1 MKHRALLCLFAAA
14 LPLTA
19 QSDPEETGGRVVWPR
34 EYVLEILRPA
44 VAGGEGK
51 NYLSGVVQNLVA
63 DQLTLQRSAV
73 TRGRL
78 SPLTIEYSLQRDHD
92 ALPLM
97 EREQLLARY
106 PKPEIL
112 PLRIRR
118 ELRVSNP
125 RAECTALPDD
135 RYTLLTAIVASGNH
149 VQMLISLCQGGELLQ
164 SQRVNADEQ
173 ELVAAVQRL
182 VNPVRAKLTGD
193 NFATLRIESTPPQA
207 SVYLDDQFLGKTP
220 LDYSYLIPGSYQ
232 LVLKRDGYETIS
244 ESIAPRSGEHLLR
257 RFSLAPAPVGGSID
271 ITTSPPG
278 AKIYL
283 DADYHGK
290 TPKRLENIPAGTY
303 RLHLLHPEKGE
314 VYRSVTLNE
323 KNGTIKIDENLKSF
337 LADRQPG
344 LLGLSY
350 KTWYYMSLITSAGFF
365 GAGIAFYVWRDQ
377 AQEQIFGRL
386 SGKPTSL
393 YTQEDR
399 DFVAARSSEYDAR
412 GNYAT
417 AFMISSGVFAVL
429 AIYFY
434 VQHLLSQDEGI
445 VLKPARPVAGEVEY
459 RIGGL
464 NGPGEFSASYRF

>member
-1 MKHRALLCLFAAA
+1 MNHRALVWLFAAA
-14 LPLTA
+14 LPVAA
-19 QSDPEETGGRVVWPR
+19 QSNPGETGGRVVWPR

-78 SPLTIEYSLQRDHD
+78 TPLTIEYSLQRDHD
-92 ALPLM
+92 ALPQG
-97 EREQLLARY
+97 EREQLLSRY

-118 ELRVSNP
+118 ELRVSTAE
-125 RAECTALPDD
+125 AECTGLPDD
-135 RYTLLTAIVASGNH
+135 RYTLVTAIVASGSR
-149 VQMLISLCQGGELLQ
+149 VQMRISLCQGGELLQ
-164 SQRVNADEQ
+164 SQRANVDEQ

-207 SVYLDDQFLGKTP
+207 SVYLDEQFLGKTP

-232 LVLKRDGYETIS
+232 LVLKLDGYRTKT
-244 ESIAPRSGEHLLR
+244 ESLRPQTGERVQRLLALE
-257 RFSLAPAPVGGSID
+257 SSPSGGSID

-283 DADYHGK
+283 DADYYGK
-290 TPKRLENIPAGTY
+290 TPKRLENISAGTY

-323 KNGTIKIDENLKSF
+323 KNGTVKIDENLSSF

-344 LLGLSY
+344 LLGLGY
-350 KTWYYMSLITSAGFF
+350 KTWYHMSLVTSAAFF

-399 DFVAARSSEYDAR
+399 DFIAARNSEYDTR
-412 GNYAT
+412 GSYAT

-445 VLKPARPVAGEVEY
+445 VMKPKQPVAGEVEY
-459 RIGGL
+459 RVGGMR
-464 NGPGEFSASYRF
+464 GPGEFSASYRF

>member
-1 MKHRALLCLFAAA
+1 MKYRALLLFFGLPVALAAQVNSA
-14 LPLTA
+14 
-19 QSDPEETGGRVVWPR
+19 ETGGRVSWPQ
-34 EYVLEILRPA
+34 EYVMEILRPA
-44 VAGGEGK
+44 VTGGEAK
-51 NYLSGVVQNLVA
+51 NYLSGVVQNLIA

-78 SPLTIEYSLQRDHD
+78 SPLTIEYSLQPDHD
-92 ALPLM
+92 ALPQG
-97 EREQLLARY
+97 EREQLLSRY
-106 PKPEIL
+106 PKPDIL

-118 ELRVSNP
+118 ELRVSSP
-125 RAECTALPDD
+125 EAECTGLRDD
-135 RYTLLTAIVASGNH
+135 RYTLLTAITASANR
-149 VQMLISLCQGGELLQ
+149 VQVRISLCQGSDLLQ
-164 SQRVNADEQ
+164 SQRTNADEQ

-193 NFATLRIESTPPQA
+193 NFATLRIESNPPQA

-232 LVLKRDGYETIS
+232 LVLKLDGYRTKS
-244 ESIAPRSGEHLLR
+244 EPLKPQTGQHVQRLLALDA
-257 RFSLAPAPVGGSID
+257 SPAGGSID
-271 ITTSPPG
+271 ITTAPPG

-283 DADYHGK
+283 DADYYGK
-290 TPKRLENIPAGTY
+290 TPKRLENISAGTY

-323 KNGTIKIDENLKSF
+323 KNGTLKIDENLNGF

-344 LLGLSY
+344 LMGLGY
-350 KTWYYMSLITSAGFF
+350 KTWYQMSLVTSAAFF
-365 GAGIAFYVWRDQ
+365 GAGIAFYVWRDS

-386 SGKPTSL
+386 SGKATSL

-399 DFVAARSSEYDAR
+399 DFVAARNSEYDTR

-417 AFMISSGVFAVL
+417 AFMVTSGAFAVL
-429 AIYFY
+429 SLYFY

-445 VLKPARPVAGEVEY
+445 VMKPRQPVAGEVEY
-459 RIGGL
+459 RVGGL
-464 NGPGEFSASYRF
+464 HGPGEFSANYRF

>member
-1 MKHRALLCLFAAA
+1 MKSLALACLLAAPFAVS
-14 LPLTA
+14 A
-19 QSDPEETGGRVVWPR
+19 QSGADQNGGKVTWPG

-44 VAGGEGK
+44 VTGSETR

-92 ALPLM
+92 ALPQG
-97 EREQLLARY
+97 EREALLARY

-118 ELRVSNP
+118 EMRISP
-125 RAECTALPDD
+125 ADAGCKGLPDD
-135 RYTLLTAIVASGNH
+135 RYTLLTSIVASASR
-149 VQMLISLCQGGELLQ
+149 VQMRISLCQGSELLQ
-164 SQRVNADEQ
+164 SQQANADEQ

-193 NFATLRIESTPPQA
+193 NYASLRIESTPPQA

-232 LVLKRDGYETIS
+232 LVLKLDGYRTKS
-244 ESIAPRSGEHLLR
+244 EPLRPQTGERLQRL
-257 RFSLAPAPVGGSID
+257 FSLEASAVGGDID
-271 ITTSPPG
+271 ITTTPPG

-283 DADYHGK
+283 DADYRGK
-290 TPKRLENIPAGTY
+290 TPKRLENIAAGTY

-314 VYRSVTLNE
+314 VYRSVTLTE
-323 KNGTIKIDENLKSF
+323 KHGTVRIDENLTGF
-337 LADRQPG
+337 LADNQPG
-344 LLGLSY
+344 LLGLRY
-350 KTWYYMSLITSAGFF
+350 KTWYHMSLVTSAAFF

-386 SGKPTSL
+386 SGKATSL

-399 DFVAARSSEYDAR
+399 DFVAARNSEYETR
-412 GNYAT
+412 GSYAT
-417 AFMISSGVFAVL
+417 AFMVSAGVFAVL
-429 AIYFY
+429 SIYFY

-445 VLKPARPVAGEVEY
+445 VMQPRQPAAGEVEY
-459 RIGGL
+459 RVGGMH
-464 NGPGEFSASYRF
+464 GSGEFSANYRF

>member
-1 MKHRALLCLFAAA
+1 MK
-14 LPLTA
+14 PLTLVWLIAAVFTLSA
-19 QSDPEETGGRVVWPR
+19 QSATDDTAGKVVWPR

-44 VAGGEGK
+44 VTGGESR

-92 ALPLM
+92 ALPQG
-97 EREQLLARY
+97 EREALLSRY

-118 ELRVSNP
+118 ELRASSP
-125 RAECTALPDD
+125 EAECTGLPDD
-135 RYTLLTAIVASGNH
+135 RYTLLTSIKASANR
-149 VQMLISLCQGGELLQ
+149 VRMRISLCQGSDLLQ
-164 SQRVNADEQ
+164 SQQANADEQ

-193 NFATLRIESTPPQA
+193 NYASLRIESNPPQA

-232 LVLKRDGYETIS
+232 LVLKLDGYRTVS
-244 ESIAPRSGEHLLR
+244 EPLR
-257 RFSLAPAPVGGSID
+257 PQTGDRLQRLFVLEASPLGGSID
-271 ITTSPPG
+271 INTTPPG

-283 DADYHGK
+283 DADYRGK
-290 TPKRLENIPAGTY
+290 TPKRLENIAAGTY

-314 VYRSVTLNE
+314 VYRSVTLSE
-323 KNGTIKIDENLKSF
+323 KNGTVKIDENLNGF
-337 LADRQPG
+337 LVDRQPG
-344 LLGLSY
+344 LLGFRY
-350 KTWYYMSLITSAGFF
+350 KTWYHMSLVTSAAFF

-386 SGKPTSL
+386 SGKATSL
-393 YTQEDR
+393 YTQDDR
-399 DFVAARSSEYDAR
+399 DFVAARNSEYDTR
-412 GNYAT
+412 GGYAT
-417 AFMISSGVFAVL
+417 ASMVSAGVFAVL
-429 AIYFY
+429 SIYFY

-445 VLKPARPVAGEVEY
+445 VMKPPQPATGAVEY
-459 RIGGL
+459 RVGGL
-464 NGPGEFSASYRF
+464 HGPGEFSANYRF